1 MVVGIHLTAK
11 KEKKTHT
18 QKKTTTNKQK
28 KEKRKQ
34 KKKKKKNTCLSLF
47 DMVVLNIFNSE
58 INAFQV
64 HAMAYVSL
72 YPFSQSY

>member
-1 MVVGIHLTAK
+1 MVVGIHLTK
-11 KEKKTHT
+11 KKT
-18 QKKTTTNKQK
+18 KKTTTTTTTK
-28 KEKRKQ
+28 K
-34 KKKKKKNTCLSLF
+34 KKKKKKNEKKKKTCLSLF

-64 HAMAYVSL
+64 HAMDYVSL